1 MFRLDSHGLL
11 KALSVIWEYLIQVF
25 FSQIQAMDFFSPSQ
39 ALSTFILFPFHMQL
53 TEGANQVST
62 SQLCLLIIVITGI
75 MDWLFDVRAVFE
87 RDIKSVCRCESISS
101 PK

>member
-1 MFRLDSHGLL
+1 
-11 KALSVIWEYLIQVF
+11 
-25 FSQIQAMDFFSPSQ
+25 MDFFSPSQ

-75 MDWLFDVRAVFE
+75 IDWLFDVRAVFE
-87 RDIKSVCRCESISS
+87 RDIKSECVGVRVFHHLNNNCIHSEMSQKQEHL
-101 PK
+101 PL